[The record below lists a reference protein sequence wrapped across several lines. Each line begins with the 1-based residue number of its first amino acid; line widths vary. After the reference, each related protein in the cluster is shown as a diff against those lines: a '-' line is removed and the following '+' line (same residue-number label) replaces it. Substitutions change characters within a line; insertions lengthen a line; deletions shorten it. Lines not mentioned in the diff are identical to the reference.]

1 MGRLSADLAFRP
13 LEEIQKEVNLREV
26 VETILK
32 EHGLEYEGR
41 QLVC

>member
-32 EHGLEYEGR
+32 EQGLEFEGR